1 MLVAGSPAAIGGGG
15 GGGAPSVRARR
26 ASKTEIA
33 DAFIRSLRERGGLDV
48 DAPGVAAAIKDH
60 FRLLPSR

>member
-1 MLVAGSPAAIGGGG
+1 MATLASGSPAA
-15 GGGAPSVRARR
+15 GAVMRARGPKP
-26 ASKTEIA
+26 SKAEIA

-48 DAPGVAAAIKDH
+48 DAPGVAAAIRDH

>member
-1 MLVAGSPAAIGGGG
+1 MLVAGTPAA
-15 GGGAPSVRARR
+15 APAPPPHVAVRARR
-26 ASKTEIA
+26 QSKAEIA

-48 DAPGVAAAIKDH
+48 DAPGVAAAIRDH